1 MKVGVREETERAQKR
16 RRNEEETQK
25 RLWREN
31 TMTGSKLR
39 EERVDPII
47 ERVVLVVVVVFDLD
61 LF

>member
-1 MKVGVREETERAQKR
+1 MREETERTQKR

-25 RLWREN
+25 RWWAEN

-39 EERVDPII
+39 EKRVDPMV
-47 ERVVLVVVVVFDLD
+47 ETEEEVVLVVAVVDLV